1 MKKITKITLSIGI
14 IYSIME
20 FIIMFWMFK
29 TGNREFPIEV
39 IMIFGCGLFFI
50 GGIVIA
56 KDNNSKNLS

>member
-1 MKKITKITLSIGI
+1 MKKITKITHSIGI

-29 TGNREFPIEV
+29 TGNREFPIEA
-39 IMIFGCGLFFI
+39 IMIFGGGLFFI